1 MTPPV
6 LYFVVPCYNEQEV
19 LDDTADK
26 LQEGFRA
33 DVWHQCQPQ
42 PVMAFLSVCH
52 AVFPFA

>member
-26 LQEGFRA
+26 LQEKLEA
-33 DVWHQCQPQ
+33 LI
-42 PVMAFLSVCH
+42 ASSVVDERSRI
-52 AVFPFA
+52 ALDRKSVG